1 MEKFD
6 KIVLN
11 IPHSSALLPCES
23 GWGDLLGVSREIRKW
38 TDWHTSILFNPNRSL
53 KRRVIPVVFQYS
65 RFFVDVERLIDDA
78 LNDKGQGIV
87 YTEFNGIKR
96 NLTDE
101 DKKMLMNIYSRHI
114 HTLYLNMLSSAFSK
128 DCLLIDCHSFP
139 SELSDVDIC
148 IGYNEDESKPDD
160 EVIEFIKGKFE
171 RNEYKVRINEPYSN
185 SLTPRKPINYKSVMI
200 EVNKRCYMDER
211 TLELNTDY
219 YKIGNIINSVY
230 LGLLK

>member
-23 GWGDLLGVSREIRKW
+23 GWGDLLGISKEVKKW

-53 KRRVIPVVFQYS
+53 KGRVIPVVFQYS

-78 LNDKGQGIV
+78 LNDKGQGII

-101 DKKMLMNIYSRHI
+101 DKKILMNVYSRHI
-114 HTLYLNMLSSAFSK
+114 QYISSVLEQN
-128 DCLLIDCHSFP
+128 DLLIDCHSFP
-139 SELSDVDIC
+139 SELSNVDIC

-160 EVIEFIKGKFE
+160 DVIEFIKGKFE

>member
-6 KIVLN
+6 KILIN

-23 GWGDLLGVSREIRKW
+23 GWNDLLGASREIRKW
-38 TDWHTSILFNPNRSL
+38 TDWHTSILFNPNSSL
-53 KRRVIPVVFQYS
+53 KGRVIPIVFQYS
-65 RFFVDVERLIDDA
+65 RFFVDAERLKDDI
-78 LNDKGQGIV
+78 LNDKGQGII

-101 DKKMLMNIYSRHI
+101 DRNKLMNIYSEYI
-114 HTLYLNMLSSAFSK
+114 DKFSTTLSK
-128 DCLLIDCHSFP
+128 DSLLIDCHSFP
-139 SELSDVDIC
+139 SDLSDVDIC
-148 IGYNEDESKPDD
+148 IGYNEDESKPSD

-171 RNEYKVRINEPYSN
+171 KYGYKVGINEPYSN
-185 SLTPRKPINYKSVMI
+185 SLTPRKPISYKSVMI
-200 EVNKRCYMDER
+200 EVNKRCYMDEK
-211 TLELNTDY
+211 TLELNADY